1 MAELLDEKHLQT
13 YANVGII
20 IKDYNYIANGTRVKV
35 TEVPTSATKPRLL
48 KGKRRNT
55 ESFCE

>member
-20 IKDYNYIANGTRVKV
+20 IKDYKLIEWNMV
-35 TEVPTSATKPRLL
+35 
-48 KGKRRNT
+48 
-55 ESFCE
+55 